1 MEPHRWAADRGWQT
15 ARGGCG
21 FPGNPTS
28 EGGPNV
34 RRLLCASAFVALLSA
49 FVPALAAEDTPK
61 AAKTR
66 EALKTKISV
75 SFKDTPLRD
84 IIDEIKDQVQDKAKV
99 KLSVLVDTKGG
110 VSNNTK
116 FTYKADD
123 KSLEE
128 ILDEMLKKNDLG
140 YIVISQRGN
149 AYDGALRIVKGGARG
164 YPEKKD

>member
-1 MEPHRWAADRGWQT
+1 
-15 ARGGCG
+15 
-21 FPGNPTS
+21 
-28 EGGPNV
+28 V
-34 RRLLCASAFVALLSA
+34 RRLLFTASAFALVLFTFA
-49 FVPALAAEDTPK
+49 PVFAAEDTPK

-66 EALKTKISV
+66 QALKTKISV

-84 IIDEIKDQVQDKAKV
+84 IIDEIKDQVQDRAKV

-123 KSLEE
+123 KPLEE
-128 ILDEMLKKNDLG
+128 IFDEMLKKNDLG

>member
-1 MEPHRWAADRGWQT
+1 M
-15 ARGGCG
+15 
-21 FPGNPTS
+21 NPAI
-28 EGGPNV
+28 EGDPTV
-34 RRLLCASAFVALLSA
+34 RRLMLTASAFAALL
-49 FVPALAAEDTPK
+49 FTMLHVGAAAGADDTPK

-66 EALKTKISV
+66 QALKTKVSV
-75 SFKDTPLRD
+75 NFKDTPLRD

-99 KLSVLVDTKGG
+99 KLSVLVDNKGG

-123 KSLEE
+123 KPLEE
-128 ILDEMLKKNDLG
+128 VFDEMFKKNDLG
-140 YIVISQRGN
+140 YIVISQKGN